1 MKKPII
7 ILTGPTAVGK
17 THASIELAKRIGG
30 EIISADSMQVYQKM
44 NIGTAKI
51 TPEEMQGVPHH
62 LVDILPVE
70 EPFHVYE
77 FQQLAK
83 QSMEQIYQNG
93 HIPIVVGGTGFY
105 IQALLYDVQFQEE
118 KDGNK
123 YREELENI
131 AKEYGAEELHERLK
145 KIDPESAKNIH
156 KNNVKRVIRAL
167 EYYEETGKRISEHNK
182 EQRKNESPYNFLYV
196 VLTMDR
202 KKLYDR
208 INRRVDQMAEQG
220 LAEEVRKLHEEGYE
234 KGLTSMQ
241 AIGYKEWFPFFEGKC
256 SKEEVF
262 EQIKKDTRHFAKR
275 QLTWFRRE
283 QEVQLID
290 KDAFDTESKIVDE
303 IIRLA
308 KEKDIL

>member
-1 MKKPII
+1 MYQDE
-7 ILTGPTAVGK
+7 K
-17 THASIELAKRIGG
+17 TYYYIDRSDRCRENQSIDRTCTKDRRRDHIGG
-30 EIISADSMQVYQKM
+30 LDADISKNGHWDGKDHSGRNAGSTTSS
-44 NIGTAKI
+44 G
-51 TPEEMQGVPHH
+51 G
-62 LVDILPVE
+62 
-70 EPFHVYE
+70 YE

-83 QSMEQIYQNG
+83 KSLEKIYQNG

-118 KDGNK
+118 REGSS
-123 YREELENI
+123 YRKTLEEI
-131 AKEYGAEELHERLK
+131 ARTEGAEVLHERLK
-145 KIDPESAKNIH
+145 KVDPESAKAIH

-167 EYYEETGKRISEHNK
+167 EYYEETGNPISAHNK
-182 EQRKNESPYNFLYV
+182 EQRENESPYNFLYI

-202 KKLYDR
+202 KKLYAR

-220 LAEEVRKLHEEGYE
+220 LAEEVTGLHEEGYD

-241 AIGYKEWFPFFEGKC
+241 AIGYKEWFPFFEGNC
-256 SKEEVF
+256 SKEEVI

-283 QEVQLID
+283 RDVQMID
-290 KDAFDTESKIVDE
+290 KDQFATESDIVEE

-308 KEKDIL
+308 KEKGIL